1 MGSRMKGLEFGAV
14 IWSCVLLLL
23 PLPSGSVQP
32 SCPIETVRTELQSP
46 NLTAS
51 QLTFNSAFI
60 SPIVNS
66 FLSSV
71 QPNPFPKDLV
81 VRMIQ
86 DKSVITQG
94 DTVKEVLRYE
104 IGFLVCVAIGIL
116 YIVLMPLTGLIFAC
130 CRCCGNCGGRMY
142 QEQKARIHCKRKSF
156 YWSTFFITTLIMAG
170 NVCMFLG
177 STYTS
182 ETVMHSSSEV
192 NNILEH
198 LKGYLASVPK
208 QIQQVMDESSK
219 TMDKVK
225 YNLNEIGPLLGKL
238 IQNGLEGPLNPALN
252 SITEIA
258 QVINSTSVGLL
269 QFNKT
274 LEQLKPKVD
283 ELTVNLS
290 ALSQRINTTLHK
302 SDCVNCTSLQP
313 ELDKLSVDVNLDFP
327 DQNDLRSAVNK
338 AENADVIGQ
347 ANKGRDF
354 TDSIPQKVRNETR
367 QSVQMALLELE
378 KLKIQI
384 SGISK
389 DLPLDALKNISGP
402 LTDVQESI
410 SNYSPQFELSS
421 KISRAVGLILSCL
434 ILLVV
439 VCNLLGLLLGPV
451 GLQPKDNP
459 TERSCTSNC
468 GGIFFMIGVAFSF
481 LVSWIFMIVVLILFV
496 VGGNTYSLVC
506 KPWENNELIKIV
518 DTPGL
523 IQGFDLAST
532 LNLKTNLTIVNVYND
547 CKMNKPLWTTLHL
560 NELIDLNSILNIS
573 QYTGQIYQTF
583 DKTQINI
590 ANITILTPEI
600 KSQLRNFS
608 GSASTM
614 NFSSIM
620 QQITNVSET
629 NLNLVAETLDVLA
642 SEQSNQN
649 ITNELRGE
657 ARDLRDL
664 QTGITSTIMPLLLE
678 LNSTIKNLSGIAAQ
692 INATVENVL
701 MKVGYAQDVLNYNIS
716 QIVKSMSRTFIDCQ
730 LEIFLAYIQ
739 WANQTITEKVG
750 RCGTAAD
757 AVERSAK
764 LICTHFVAALNS
776 FWFSLGW
783 CMLFL
788 IPSIIFSVKLA
799 KFYRKMKYADVYENN
814 HIMMNPFP
822 RAQLKSPTMENGKQP
837 TYLYN

>member
-14 IWSCVLLLL
+14 IWSCFLLLL
-23 PLPSGSVQP
+23 PLPCGSVQP
-32 SCPIETVRTELQSP
+32 SCPVETVRTELQIP
-46 NLTAS
+46 TLTAS
-51 QLTFNSAFI
+51 QLTFNSAFM
-60 SPIVNS
+60 SPFVNS

-81 VRMIQ
+81 VRMIR

-94 DTVKEVLRYE
+94 DTVKEVLQYE

-116 YIVLMPLTGLIFAC
+116 YIVLMPITGLIFAC

-156 YWSTFFITTLIMAG
+156 YWSTFFITALIMAG

-177 STYTS
+177 STNTS

-192 NNILEH
+192 NNILEN

-208 QIQQVMDESSK
+208 QVQQVMNESSK
-219 TMDKVK
+219 TMDEVK

-238 IQNGLEGPLNPALN
+238 IQNGLEGPLSPALN

-274 LEQLKPKVD
+274 MEQLKPKVD
-283 ELTVNLS
+283 ELAVNLS

-302 SDCVNCTSLQP
+302 PDCVNCTSLQP
-313 ELDKLSVDVNLDFP
+313 ELDKLSVDANLDFP

-338 AENADVIGQ
+338 AENADIIGQ

-354 TDSIPQKVRNETR
+354 FDSIPQNVRNETR

-378 KLKIQI
+378 KLQIQI

-402 LTDVQESI
+402 LTDVQTSI

-421 KISRAVGLILSCL
+421 KISQAVGLVLSCL

-481 LVSWIFMIVVLILFV
+481 LVSWIFMIVVLILFI

-506 KPWENNELIKIV
+506 KPWENNELIKVV

-523 IQGFDLAST
+523 IPGFDLAST

-560 NELIDLNSILNIS
+560 NELIDLNSILNVS

-583 DKTQINI
+583 DKAQINI

-620 QQITNVSET
+620 QQITNFSET
-629 NLNLVAETLDVLA
+629 NLNLVAESLDVLA
-642 SEQSNQN
+642 SKQSNQN
-649 ITNELRGE
+649 ITDELHGE
-657 ARDLRDL
+657 AKYLRDL

-678 LNSTIKNLSGIAAQ
+678 LNSTIKNLSAIASQ

-750 RCGTAAD
+750 RCGAAVET
-757 AVERSAK
+757 VERSAK
-764 LICTHFVAALNS
+764 LICSHFVAALNS

-783 CMLFL
+783 CMIFL
-788 IPSIIFSVKLA
+788 IPSIILSVKLA
-799 KFYRKMKYADVYENN
+799 KFYRTMKYADVYENN
-814 HIMMNPFP
+814 HIMVNPFP
-822 RAQLKSPTMENGKQP
+822 RAQLNHQTMENGKP
-837 TYLYN
+837 MYLNN